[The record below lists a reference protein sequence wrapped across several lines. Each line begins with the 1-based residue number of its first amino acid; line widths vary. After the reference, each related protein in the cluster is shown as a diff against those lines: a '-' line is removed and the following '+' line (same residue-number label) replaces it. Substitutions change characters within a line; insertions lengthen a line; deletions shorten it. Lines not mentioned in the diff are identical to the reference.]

1 MSWSQAQQIMVH
13 RAVTAAG
20 WNDAQRYIAMRH
32 VNCPDD
38 PRHDRPSVKHRGN
51 SQASFELLMDL
62 AEGAANG
69 RGAGKLMP
77 RPSVGGTWFEKVN
90 AGRDAQVRLIE
101 RVWLEAATRIPE
113 KFAPADGKHQGLAG
127 FVRRMTMNDDA
138 GIALDRRPESLAEC
152 DAAQLQRI
160 LEGLKKWV
168 GREMQQRGLT
178 PDTFDIPKHPGDPAH
193 AAWNS
198 RQRRKAAA
206 QRRHTL
212 PI

>member
-1 MSWSQAQQIMVH
+1 MPWSKAQQIMAH
-13 RAVTAAG
+13 RAAQAAA
-20 WNDAQRYIAMRH
+20 WNNQQRYIALRH

-38 PRHDRPSVKHRGN
+38 AAVGRPSFKHRGN
-51 SQASFELLMDL
+51 TQRSFELFMDL
-62 AEGAANG
+62 AEAQARG
-69 RGAGKLMP
+69 RGAGHLVP
-77 RPSVGGTWFEKVN
+77 RPASGESWNEKIA

-101 RVWLEAATRIPE
+101 RVWLEAATRIPD
-113 KFAPADGKHQGLAG
+113 KFAPADSKHQGLTA
-127 FVRRMTMNDDA
+127 FVRRMTMYDDA

-168 GREMQQRGLT
+168 GREMQRLGLT

-193 AAWNS
+193 AAWSS

-206 QRRHTL
+206 QRRQAL